1 MPSEAHWANG
11 FIHYDIL
18 GNYAIQAVK
27 LLQGQIPK
35 YLSILQGFLE
45 ESFDSLVYFYITL
58 PNSDYIFLQSNVQID
73 FLFCSSYLQLE
84 SGIYLSFQLTGYFR
98 KFYLL

>member
-18 GNYAIQAVK
+18 GNYAIQVARSCFKVK
-27 LLQGQIPK
+27 YSK

-45 ESFDSLVYFYITL
+45 ESFLTVLSISTSLFPTLITYFYN
-58 PNSDYIFLQSNVQID
+58 PM
-73 FLFCSSYLQLE
+73 
-84 SGIYLSFQLTGYFR
+84 FR
-98 KFYLL
+98 